1 MPLKLKEK
9 SVLSFIRRLGGLAGL
24 AIVAFALLGGGGFQ
38 KAMALETDAKAAIL
52 IDATTGAVLFEKNAD
67 TPYPPS
73 SMSKMLTVYL
83 VFQRLKDGRLS
94 LDDKF
99 QVSKYAWK
107 KGGSKMF
114 VEVGKEVAVKDLL
127 RGIIVQSGNDASIV
141 LAEGLAGS
149 EEAFASEM
157 NAEAEKL
164 GLTNSVLKNATGWPA
179 EGQHMSARDI
189 ATVALRTIKDFP
201 DYYSYYG
208 EKEFTFS
215 GIRQTNRNPL
225 LYGTQGVDG
234 LKTGHTEAIG
244 YGLASSAI
252 RDGRRLLLVVNGL
265 PSVRARAQESRRIL
279 EWGFREFNNYEL
291 FKAGEE
297 VDKARVWLGM
307 ENTVPLVIEEGLVL
321 TIPRKSRRE
330 MQISVA
336 YNEPVPAPVAEGADI
351 ARLKIQIPGEEVREV
366 PLLAGKNVERLGF
379 FGRVGAAMRYLLW
392 GASH

>member
-24 AIVAFALLGGGGFQ
+24 AIVAFSLLGGGGFQ